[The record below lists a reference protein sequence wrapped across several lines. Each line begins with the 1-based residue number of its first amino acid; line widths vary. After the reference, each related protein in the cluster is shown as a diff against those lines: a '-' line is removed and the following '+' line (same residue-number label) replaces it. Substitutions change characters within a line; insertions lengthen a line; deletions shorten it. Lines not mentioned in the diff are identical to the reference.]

1 MTDGVG
7 PAADSPLGTLL
18 RSRRLDLGATLA
30 QASAATRV
38 RVANLAAIEDGEFD
52 RLPAFV
58 YARGYVRTYSR
69 YLGLDPDEMVLMLPV
84 PPAHARR
91 SLALD
96 GSQPNARLTLT
107 TPVAVALSVALL
119 AGAFGYYAW
128 RQIESVNPGSTSPA
142 AARALAVPSTTPL
155 PSPSPI
161 RHAIVVVVRVTDTV
175 WLNVIVDGKAQY
187 SDSGHV
193 FQPGAEV
200 SFQGFDIKITSG
212 KGAAT
217 FITID
222 DRPIGAMGNGVVTR
236 EYKASQ

>member
-1 MTDGVG
+1 MVESEASTARRRSHARTLVELNEGRIALLEADVNFKVVKDFIERVKATAVG
-7 PAADSPLGTLL
+7 QEVLQ
-18 RSRRLDLGATLA
+18 RLTP
-30 QASAATRV
+30 
-38 RVANLAAIEDGEFD
+38 GEQVVKI
-52 RLPAFV
+52 V
-58 YARGYVRTYSR
+58 Y
-69 YLGLDPDEMVLMLPV
+69 DEMVSMLPV

-222 DRPIGAMGNGVVTR
+222 DRPIVEVMPQPVAQVV
-236 EYKASQ
+236 